1 MGARE
6 TPESVYAPRRGAA
19 TRQPPRRA
27 ARHGP
32 GPGPRRDP
40 GADADPAAQTKRA
53 LGQYFTT
60 ANPFEHPAFARW
72 AREIPAG
79 ASVAEPFAGSGNL
92 IAMARAVGLANPWVA
107 CDIAP
112 VDPGASAAPDVPV
125 ARRDTLADFPAGH
138 AAAITNPPYLAKNSA
153 SRRKLPYG
161 GGDYDDVYKRALAVM
176 LAGCERVAAIV
187 PESFLTAGLFH
198 DRLDAVV
205 SLPQPMFDD
214 TETPA
219 CLALFGPRRGPIA
232 GAAAGP
238 GAPGAAGS
246 AAPGDFEVWSGPRL
260 VGGFGALRATL
271 ETPAARWPWRFN
283 DPAGVIALHA
293 ADTGRGADIGFAL
306 APEAPSPEI
315 KVSSR
320 THTRIGVPLLGREE
334 AAEVAAEANRLLAS
348 RREQT
353 SDVFMT
359 AHFGLRADGRFRRR
373 LDFGQARDL
382 LDLARA
388 AVAQRRKGGGGESA
402 RRPAPDDLAGGGA

>member
-1 MGARE
+1 MFQ
-6 TPESVYAPRRGAA
+6 GAA
-19 TRQPPRRA
+19 PQPDNPRD
-27 ARHGP
+27 ARLAMAP
-32 GPGPRRDP
+32 ARDP
-40 GADADPAAQTKRA
+40 AATPAPTRIPAAQTKRA

-79 ASVAEPFAGSGNL
+79 ASIAEPFAGSGNL

-238 GAPGAAGS
+238 GAPGAA
-246 AAPGDFEVWSGPRL
+246 PGDFEVWSGPRL

-306 APEAPSPEI
+306 APEAPSAEI

-388 AVAQRRKGGGGESA
+388 AVAQRRKGGWRESA
-402 RRPAPDDLAGGGA
+402 RRPAPDDLASGGA